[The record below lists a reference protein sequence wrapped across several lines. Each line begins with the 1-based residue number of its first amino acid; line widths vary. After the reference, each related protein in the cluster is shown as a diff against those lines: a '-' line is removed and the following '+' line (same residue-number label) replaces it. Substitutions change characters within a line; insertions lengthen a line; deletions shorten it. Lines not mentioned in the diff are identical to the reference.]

1 MASRIGAALV
11 LSLAVAHEARAQDD
25 ALDDAEAPA
34 ITRPARA
41 ETRILQLIDQ
51 LRDDDRWKARVE
63 AAVILGR
70 SGDIRARQPLT
81 RALTDPHYAV
91 RAAAIRSL
99 TNIADIR
106 AIRALLDCLGD
117 DEPFVRSEAR
127 RAIDSFDLE
136 IARPYFVH
144 ALRRHPDPNV
154 RLASAERLAEAPD
167 EASLFALLDAIGG
180 DDEVARFA
188 ASALRARPEPE
199 AIELFLRGLGEVD
212 YAVQIASMKALADL
226 ATPRATDPLIA
237 LLDSEVPEVTIAAAE
252 ALRALAVH
260 VDRSKWLVLAKRAPS
275 RFERARALK
284 VLGIVGGE
292 EAAVLVL
299 NALDDDDVLVRGA
312 AVNAVANLQ
321 ELRAIPKLEEMKKL
335 EVNGRILSLVRT
347 TLSNLQRLR
356 ERGKSDAK
364 QPS

>member
-1 MASRIGAALV
+1 M
-11 LSLAVAHEARAQDD
+11 LSLAFAPLARADD
-25 ALDDAEAPA
+25 VVDSIVDTVADDEP
-34 ITRPARA
+34 RPRA

-51 LRDDDRWKARVE
+51 LRDDDRWKVRVE
-63 AAVILGR
+63 AAMILGR
-70 SGDIRARQPLT
+70 SGDFRVRQPLT

-99 TNIADIR
+99 TNLGDIR
-106 AIRALLDCLGD
+106 DIRALLDGLGD

-154 RLASAERLAEAPD
+154 RLAAAERLAEAPD
-167 EASLFALLDAIGG
+167 ETSLAALLDAIGA
-180 DDEVARFA
+180 DDQVGRFA
-188 ASALRARPEPE
+188 VSALRARSESE
-199 AIELFLRGLGEVD
+199 AIALFLRGLGEAD
-212 YAVQIASMKALADL
+212 YAVQIASMRALADL
-226 ATPRATDPLIA
+226 GAARATDPVIA
-237 LLDSEVPEVTIAAAE
+237 LLDSEVPEVTFAAVE
-252 ALRALAVH
+252 ALRALSTH
-260 VDRSKWLVLAKRAPS
+260 VDRGKWLVLAKRAPS

-284 VLGIVGGE
+284 VLGIIGGE

-312 AVNAVANLQ
+312 AVNAIANLQ

-335 EVNGRILSLVRT
+335 EVNGRIRSLVRG

-356 ERGKSDAK
+356 QRGKSDAK